1 MRPKSPRLAVRA
13 VLIHRDRLLLV
24 NAYPEGQSDLLCLPG
39 GGVEMG
45 SSLPDNLRRE
55 VFEETGLSVD
65 VGDPCM
71 VNEFHD
77 PKVGF
82 HQVDVYF
89 RCTLRGTAEIDPEWQ
104 DPDKVVNRW
113 YWLTEA
119 ELRTH
124 RHKPDSLCA
133 LAFGPPGG
141 ISYDPLELLLR

>member
-13 VLIHRDRLLLV
+13 VIVHQDRLLLV
-24 NAYPEGQSDLLCLPG
+24 NAYPDGQSDLLCLPG
-39 GGVEMG
+39 GGVETG

-55 VFEETGLSVD
+55 LYEETGLSVE

-77 PKVGF
+77 PGTAF
-82 HQVDVYF
+82 HQVDIYF
-89 RCTLRGTAEIDPEWQ
+89 RCALSGTAQIDPTWQ
-104 DPDKVVNRW
+104 DPDRIVDKW

-119 ELRTH
+119 ELQTY
-124 RHKPDSLCA
+124 RHKPDSLRA
-133 LAFGPPGG
+133 LAFGPGGG